1 MRHLFLWFT
10 YKFYLWQWYLQC
22 LHAISVNS
30 FINRTMFTYILPQT
44 FSFTPHFKAF
54 KMFECQQ
61 VHSCRSVGL
70 GYKMIIR
77 LILVCKFI
85 KNVNSMSFVIWFQ
98 VHTQFT
104 RNLIAEIYKKHT
116 NPGLEAMLKI
126 TDWVERQLQTRCT
139 YIKFKCDLSYLLQQ
153 YILIILRKSSQIK
166 SFVTSMF

>member
-1 MRHLFLWFT
+1 MRHLYLWFT

-30 FINRTMFTYILPQT
+30 FINRTMFTYILHRLSASHHILKPLKCL
-44 FSFTPHFKAF
+44 SA
-54 KMFECQQ
+54 
-61 VHSCRSVGL
+61 SRSIGL

-116 NPGLEAMLKI
+116 NPGLEDMLKI

-139 YIKFKCDLSYLLQQ
+139 YIYK
-153 YILIILRKSSQIK
+153 
-166 SFVTSMF
+166 V

>member
-1 MRHLFLWFT
+1 MVVVLTIYTCNLCKLL
-10 YKFYLWQWYLQC
+10 YKSYN
-22 LHAISVNS
+22 V
-30 FINRTMFTYILPQT
+30 YIHCPQT

-61 VHSCRSVGL
+61 VHSCRSVCL

-85 KNVNSMSFVIWFQ
+85 KNVTSMSFVIWFQ

-104 RNLIAEIYKKHT
+104 RNLIAEIYKRHT
-116 NPGLEAMLKI
+116 NPGLEDMLKI

-139 YIKFKCDLSYLLQQ
+139 YIKFKCDLSYLLLQ
-153 YILIILRKSSQIK
+153 YILIILQKSSQIK